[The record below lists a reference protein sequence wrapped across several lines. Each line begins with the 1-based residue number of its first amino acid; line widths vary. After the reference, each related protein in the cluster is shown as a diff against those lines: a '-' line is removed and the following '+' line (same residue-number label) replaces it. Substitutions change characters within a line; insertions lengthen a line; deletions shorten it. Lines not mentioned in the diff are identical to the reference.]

1 MSATPTTPPSPAVR
15 TVDGVDLPVPGT
27 WAIDP
32 GHAEVGFVGRH
43 FLLTKVRGRFTDVR
57 GDIVVGERPED
68 TTVDVTIAM
77 ASVTSGDGARDDH
90 LRSAD
95 LFDVEHHP
103 EARFRSTAVAW
114 DGTTGQLTGDLTIR
128 GVTQP
133 VTLAVDYLG
142 QVSDPWGNERI
153 VFSAAGKVNRDD
165 WGISWNQVLE
175 TGGLLVSRDIELALE
190 LEAILQA

>member
-1 MSATPTTPPSPAVR
+1 MTDATTSPTPAVR
-15 TVDGVDLPVPGT
+15 TVDGTELPVPGT

-43 FLLTKVRGRFTDVR
+43 YLLTKVRGRFTDVR

-77 ASVTSGDGARDDH
+77 ASVASGDRARDDH

-95 LFDVEHHP
+95 LFDVESHP
-103 EARFRSTAVAW
+103 EARFRSTAVRW
-114 DGTTGQLTGDLTIR
+114 DGTTGRLTGDLTIK
-128 GVTQP
+128 GVTRP
-133 VTLAVDYLG
+133 VTLDVDFLG
-142 QVSDPWGNERI
+142 QVHDPWGNDRI
-153 VFSAAGKVNRDD
+153 IFSASGKVNRDH
-165 WGISWNQVLE
+165 WGITWNQVLE

-190 LEAILQA
+190 LEAVLQR

>member
-68 TTVDVTIAM
+68 TTVDVTVAM

-114 DGTTGQLTGDLTIR
+114 DGTTGRLTGDLTIR
-128 GVTQP
+128 GVTRP
-133 VTLAVDYLG
+133 VTLTVDYLG
-142 QVSDPWGNERI
+142 QVRDPWGNERI
-153 VFSAAGKVNRDD
+153 VFSAAGKVTRDD

-175 TGGLLVSRDIELALE
+175 TGGLLVSRDIELAFE
-190 LEAILQA
+190 LEAILQR

>member
-1 MSATPTTPPSPAVR
+1 MTDATTSPTPAVR
-15 TVDGVDLPVPGT
+15 TVDGTELPVPGT

-43 FLLTKVRGRFTDVR
+43 YLLTKVRGRFTDVR

-77 ASVTSGDGARDDH
+77 ASVASGDRARDDH

-95 LFDVEHHP
+95 LFDVESHP
-103 EARFRSTAVAW
+103 EARFRSTAVRW
-114 DGTTGQLTGDLTIR
+114 DGTTGRLTGDLTIK
-128 GVTQP
+128 GVTRP
-133 VTLAVDYLG
+133 VTLDVDFLG
-142 QVSDPWGNERI
+142 QVHDPWGNDRI
-153 VFSAAGKVNRDD
+153 IFSASGKVNRDD
-165 WGISWNQVLE
+165 WGITWNQVLE

-190 LEAILQA
+190 LEAVLQR